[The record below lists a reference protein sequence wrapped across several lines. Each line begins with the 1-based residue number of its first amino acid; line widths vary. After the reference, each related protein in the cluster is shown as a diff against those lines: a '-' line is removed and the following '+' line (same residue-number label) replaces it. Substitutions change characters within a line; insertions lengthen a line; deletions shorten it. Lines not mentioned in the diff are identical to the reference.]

1 MKVTVYLV
9 KIFILKHNGI
19 VKIEELEFD
28 TQKEATKYAKR
39 REKGCARAKTYK
51 DYFVSL
57 YPALRVKE
65 NT

>member
-28 TQKEATKYAKR
+28 TQKEAMKYAKR

-57 YPALRVKE
+57 
-65 NT
+65 